1 VFLQERLTGV
11 QQPFFDGTKSTY
23 LPYCNVR
30 ASLERIGMF
39 VLMRIVGFKV
49 QELFYENKRMD
60 ENLMYS

>member
-1 VFLQERLTGV
+1 
-11 QQPFFDGTKSTY
+11 
-23 LPYCNVR
+23 
-30 ASLERIGMF
+30 MF